1 MFRSKTQTMEQKNS
15 ANDYRLDLRHRLG
28 LEMARVVQNNY
39 RREHRLTQL
48 FWECTLRCNVHCRH
62 CGSDCRQIANT
73 QDMPREDFFRVLDSI
88 KEKMDP
94 HKVFVIVTGGEP
106 LVREDIE
113 LCGKGIYERGF
124 PWGMVSNGLMLTR
137 EKLIALRKSGLHSIT
152 VSLDGLEDDH
162 NWMRGHRDSFLRVS
176 EALDYLVE
184 MRDKVGLVFDVVT
197 CVNQRTYPKLTEIRD
212 FLINK
217 GVKHWRMFS
226 IFPVGRAAKDPVL
239 QLSNE
244 QYRGML
250 DFIKRTR
257 KEGIINAAYGCEG
270 FLGNYE
276 GEVRD
281 SLLGCQAGISVGSV
295 MANGD
300 IAACASIR
308 ADYAQGNIYRDD
320 FLTVWENKYQQYRD
334 RSWMRKDECA
344 DCKYFRYCKG
354 NSMHLRDADGKLI
367 TCHLKRLL

>member
-1 MFRSKTQTMEQKNS
+1 MEQKTS

-162 NWMRGHRDSFLRVS
+162 NWMRGHRDSFLHVS

-239 QLSNE
+239 QLTNE

-320 FLTVWENKYQQYRD
+320 FLTVWENKYQPYRD

>member
-1 MFRSKTQTMEQKNS
+1 M
-15 ANDYRLDLRHRLG
+15 
-28 LEMARVVQNNY
+28 
-39 RREHRLTQL
+39 
-48 FWECTLRCNVHCRH
+48 
-62 CGSDCRQIANT
+62 
-73 QDMPREDFFRVLDSI
+73 
-88 KEKMDP
+88 
-94 HKVFVIVTGGEP
+94 
-106 LVREDIE
+106 
-113 LCGKGIYERGF
+113 
-124 PWGMVSNGLMLTR
+124 
-137 EKLIALRKSGLHSIT
+137 
-152 VSLDGLEDDH
+152 DGLEDDH
-162 NWMRGHRDSFLRVS
+162 NWMRGHRDSFQHVS
-176 EALDYLVE
+176 QALDHLVE
-184 MRDKVGLVFDVVT
+184 MRDKAGLVFDVVT

-212 FLINK
+212 FLIGK

-239 QLSNE
+239 QLTNE

-250 DFIKRTR
+250 DFIKKTR
-257 KEGIINAAYGCEG
+257 KEGVINAAYGCEG

-320 FLTVWENKYQQYRD
+320 FLTVWENKYQPYRD
-334 RSWMRKDECA
+334 RSWMRRDECA

-354 NSMHLRDADGKLI
+354 NSMHLRDGDGKLI
-367 TCHLKRLL
+367 TCHLKRLQ

>member
-1 MFRSKTQTMEQKNS
+1 M
-15 ANDYRLDLRHRLG
+15 
-28 LEMARVVQNNY
+28 
-39 RREHRLTQL
+39 
-48 FWECTLRCNVHCRH
+48 
-62 CGSDCRQIANT
+62 
-73 QDMPREDFFRVLDSI
+73 
-88 KEKMDP
+88 
-94 HKVFVIVTGGEP
+94 
-106 LVREDIE
+106 VREDIE

-257 KEGIINAAYGCEG
+257 KEGKINAAYGCEG

-320 FLTVWENKYQQYRD
+320 FLTVWEKICTESGR
-334 RSWMRKDECA
+334 A
-344 DCKYFRYCKG
+344 
-354 NSMHLRDADGKLI
+354 
-367 TCHLKRLL
+367 

>member
-73 QDMPREDFFRVLDSI
+73 KDMPREDFFRVLDSI

>member
-1 MFRSKTQTMEQKNS
+1 
-15 ANDYRLDLRHRLG
+15 
-28 LEMARVVQNNY
+28 
-39 RREHRLTQL
+39 
-48 FWECTLRCNVHCRH
+48 
-62 CGSDCRQIANT
+62 
-73 QDMPREDFFRVLDSI
+73 
-88 KEKMDP
+88 MDP

-106 LVREDIE
+106 FVREDIE

-239 QLSNE
+239 QL
-244 QYRGML
+244 
-250 DFIKRTR
+250 
-257 KEGIINAAYGCEG
+257 
-270 FLGNYE
+270 
-276 GEVRD
+276 
-281 SLLGCQAGISVGSV
+281 
-295 MANGD
+295 
-300 IAACASIR
+300 
-308 ADYAQGNIYRDD
+308 
-320 FLTVWENKYQQYRD
+320 
-334 RSWMRKDECA
+334 
-344 DCKYFRYCKG
+344 
-354 NSMHLRDADGKLI
+354 
-367 TCHLKRLL
+367 

>member
-1 MFRSKTQTMEQKNS
+1 MEQRNS

-39 RREHRLTQL
+39 LREHRLTQL

-88 KEKMDP
+88 REKMDP

-113 LCGKGIYERGF
+113 LCGMGIYERGF
-124 PWGMVSNGLMLTR
+124 PWGMVSNGLLLTR

-152 VSLDGLEDDH
+152 VSMDGLEDDH
-162 NWMRGHRDSFLRVS
+162 NWMRGHR
-176 EALDYLVE
+176 
-184 MRDKVGLVFDVVT
+184 
-197 CVNQRTYPKLTEIRD
+197 PKLTEIRD
-212 FLINK
+212 FLIGK

-239 QLSNE
+239 QLTNE

-250 DFIKRTR
+250 DFIKKTR
-257 KEGIINAAYGCEG
+257 KEGVINAAYGCEG

-320 FLTVWENKYQQYRD
+320 FLTVWENKYQPYRD
-334 RSWMRKDECA
+334 RSWMRRDECA

-354 NSMHLRDADGKLI
+354 NSMHLRDGDGKLI
-367 TCHLKRLL
+367 TCHLKKLL